1 VSTVEVDREVC
12 EAYGRCV
19 ATAPAVFA
27 LDDDELL
34 RIRQPHDDEL
44 DRVRLAVK
52 LCPKLALTL
61 ND

>member
-1 VSTVEVDREVC
+1 MGTVEVDREVC

-19 ATAPAVFA
+19 ATAPDVFA
-27 LDDDELL
+27 LDDDEVLHV
-34 RIRQPHDDEL
+34 QAPTDDQL